1 MKTETNENKIIN
13 PADLS
18 FEEALGRLEEIV
30 KGLESGSAPLDKS
43 LELFEEGVGLVRECN
58 KKLDGARQ
66 KITMLSANGEIS
78 DVKEQ
83 ENG

>member
-1 MKTETNENKIIN
+1 MKTETNENKIVT
-13 PADLS
+13 PSDLS

-66 KITMLSANGEIS
+66 KFTMLSAHGEITEG
-78 DVKEQ
+78 KEQ

>member
-58 KKLDGARQ
+58 KKLDCARQ
-66 KITMLSANGEIS
+66 KITMLSANGEITE
-78 DVKEQ
+78 VKEQ

>member
-1 MKTETNENKIIN
+1 MKTETNENKIKN

-18 FEEALGRLEEIV
+18 FEEALSRLEEIV

-66 KITMLSANGEIS
+66 KITMLSTNGEIS